1 MKVPRVVAVVG
12 PTGSGKARLA
22 RALADRCDA
31 ILLSCDSMKVYRRM
45 DVGTAKPPLEERERW
60 RGLFVLRN
68 LNRLGA
74 RRCGGRWSWCYR
86 LHRASH
92 ARRHIGWVQFNFP
105 ALSTAA

>member
-60 RGLFVLRN
+60 RGLDLVEPWESFDAARFKALFEVC
-68 LNRLGA
+68 LGEA
-74 RRCGGRWSWCYR
+74 RE
-86 LHRASH
+86 
-92 ARRHIGWVQFNFP
+92 
-105 ALSTAA
+105 